1 MAFLCYLFMFLRIF
15 CVLIFPRGKK
25 VLVLNLGFFCL
36 DSSLRPIFPFSTFLI
51 LPVTYLMR
59 RRINGWRSFF
69 TWCARDTGT
78 PPPPDKHTVPM
89 PGGEINTKTQIH
101 KDTKT
106 KRHIDTKTIR
116 QKTIRQDRTRKHMSK
131 KSLGFEKHFLSC
143 SFPLPTLLKNR
154 NTNTNKW
161 KQRSFL
167 QSRF

>member
-1 MAFLCYLFMFLRIF
+1 MFLRIF
-15 CVLIFPRGKK
+15 LCVNFSDAKCAGAKSGIF
-25 VLVLNLGFFCL
+25 LCL
-36 DSSLRPIFPFSTFLI
+36 DSSIRPIFPFSTFLI

-131 KSLGFEKHFLSC
+131 KSLRFEKHFLSC

-154 NTNTNKW
+154 NTNTNK
-161 KQRSFL
+161 
-167 QSRF
+167 

>member
-1 MAFLCYLFMFLRIF
+1 MCTTPYLFLRIF

-36 DSSLRPIFPFSTFLI
+36 DSSLRPIFPFFTFLI

-89 PGGEINTKTQIH
+89 PGGEINTKTQRH
-101 KDTKT
+101 KHNKT
-106 KRHIDTKTIR
+106 KDKTG
-116 QKTIRQDRTRKHMSK
+116 QKSTCLKKHYVLRNIASPAL
-131 KSLGFEKHFLSC
+131 SLYLHY
-143 SFPLPTLLKNR
+143 
-154 NTNTNKW
+154 
-161 KQRSFL
+161 
-167 QSRF
+167 